1 MAEQTKQ
8 ESTNIRIKLDMDKT
22 YIGIDPGSIGF
33 ITALFPNGEREFYS
47 IDENDDLDLG
57 RILKSIKDRSW
68 EVSACME
75 QIHAI
80 YGSSANSTF
89 SFGEIFGLLKGLLI
103 ANEIPYVLVPPKDWQ
118 KEIWIH
124 QDEIYVAKVRM
135 VKNKETGKPEEQKIR
150 AVDTKSTS
158 INAAR
163 RLFPSVDLSKNERC
177 KKIDDNKVDSLLI
190 AEYARRKN
198 L

>member
-1 MAEQTKQ
+1 ME
-8 ESTNIRIKLDMDKT
+8 KT

-33 ITALFPNGEREFYS
+33 VTALFPNGEKEFYS
-47 IDENDDLDLG
+47 IDENDDLALG
-57 RILKSIKDRSW
+57 RILKSIKVRSR

-75 QIHAI
+75 YVHAL
-80 YGSSANSTF
+80 YGASANSTF
-89 SFGEIFGLLKGLLI
+89 AFGEIFGLLKGLLI

-124 QDEIYVAKVRM
+124 QDEIYVTKVRK
-135 VKNKETGKPEEQKIR
+135 VKDKTTGLPTEQTVK
-150 AVDTKSTS
+150 AVDPKPTS

-163 RLFPSVDLSKNERC
+163 RLFPSVDLRKNDRC

>member
-1 MAEQTKQ
+1 ME
-8 ESTNIRIKLDMDKT
+8 KT
-22 YIGIDPGSIGF
+22 YIGIDPGEVGF
-33 ITALFPNGEREFYS
+33 VTALFPNGEKEFFS

-57 RILKSIKDRSW
+57 RIIKGIKDRSW
-68 EVSACME
+68 EVVACME
-75 QIHAI
+75 DVHAVF
-80 YGSSANSTF
+80 GAAAGSTF
-89 SFGEIFGLLKGLLI
+89 NFGFIKGVLKGLLI
-103 ANEIPYVLVPPKDWQ
+103 AHEIPYHLVSPKDWQ

-124 QDEIYVAKVRM
+124 QDEIMTTKQRTYTDKDTGDKT
-135 VKNKETGKPEEQKIR
+135 VKQYK
-150 AVDTKSTS
+150 AVDPKPTS

-163 RLFPSVDLSKNERC
+163 RLFPNIDLRKNERC